1 MRFLRTSVVLLAA
14 LAACQESTGSKP
26 RVAAHLDLVA
36 GASQM
41 GLPGQP
47 LPSPIVVRATDAS
60 GAPVSGATVVWAA
73 GSGTLGA
80 ATSQTDSNGFAS
92 VSWML
97 DVGLA
102 QSLTATVAGVAPLVV
117 SAQGLPPVIHSCET
131 NTATLCADWMWS
143 NGKYTADWSQ
153 GSHANIVATT
163 YSPDQVV
170 FTRDDPSGTSAGMHA
185 VYHAVPAS
193 HGVSG
198 GIVTW
203 TPQGSFSFSG
213 NWQASW

>member
-26 RVAAHLDLVA
+26 RVVAHLDLIT

-47 LPSPIVVRATDAS
+47 LPAPIVVRATDAG
-60 GAPVSGATVVWAA
+60 GAPVSGATVGWAA
-73 GSGTLGA
+73 GSGTVA
-80 ATSQTDSNGFAS
+80 AASSQTDSNGIAS
-92 VSWML
+92 VSWAL

-102 QSLTATVAGVAPLVV
+102 QTLTATVAGVAPLVV

-131 NTATLCADWMWS
+131 NTATLCADWAWS

-170 FTRDDPSGTSAGMHA
+170 FTRDDPSGTSVGMHA
-185 VYHAVPAS
+185 VYRGVPAS
-193 HGVSG
+193 HVVNNGV
-198 GIVTW
+198 VTW
-203 TPQGSFSFSG
+203 TQGGFSFSG